1 MGSRILSTA
10 HGTHRGS
17 FAAVDWALFAAV
29 GTIWGSSFLFMAIGL
44 EAFRPGLVTLLRILF
59 GAAVL
64 WVLPGARTRIDR
76 KDLGSLLL
84 LAITWVA
91 IPFTL
96 FPLAQGSVNSAI
108 AGMLNGAA
116 PIFTAVVATILFRK
130 APGPRQ
136 LIGIPLGFLGVAAIA
151 LSAAGH
157 GSSEALGVALILVAT
172 VCYGIAFNI
181 AAPLQQ
187 KYGSLP
193 VMARILAI
201 GAVLTAPIGL
211 SSIPGSRFDW
221 SSLLAVAA
229 VGVLGTGIAFVLMG
243 RLVGRVGATRA
254 SIVGYLIPVVALV
267 LGVLFRNDVVGPIAI
282 GGVALVIA
290 GAYLTSRRESSAPGA
305 VGRQKEPSGANS
317 DPHGAATVDPGAEE
331 RAVIGEGKL
340 DATGDLTVL
349 VDPCHLPQ
357 GDGQHRVLSRREEP
371 GRLGTIDDVPVG
383 RIDLEHLGRPE
394 VGQPHP
400 VAVRDDRLAAGTR
413 TRSR

>member
-1 MGSRILSTA
+1 MGNRILSTA

-17 FAAVDWALFAAV
+17 FAAVDWALFAVV

-44 EAFRPGLVTLLRILF
+44 EAFRPGLVTWLRILF
-59 GAAVL
+59 GVAVL
-64 WVLPGARTRIDR
+64 WVLPGARARGSTAA
-76 KDLGSLLL
+76 DLGSLLL

-254 SIVGYLIPVVALV
+254 SIVGYLIPVVALCSACSS
-267 LGVLFRNDVVGPIAI
+267 GT
-282 GGVALVIA
+282 
-290 GAYLTSRRESSAPGA
+290 TSW
-305 VGRQKEPSGANS
+305 
-317 DPHGAATVDPGAEE
+317 D
-331 RAVIGEGKL
+331 
-340 DATGDLTVL
+340 
-349 VDPCHLPQ
+349 
-357 GDGQHRVLSRREEP
+357 
-371 GRLGTIDDVPVG
+371 
-383 RIDLEHLGRPE
+383 
-394 VGQPHP
+394 
-400 VAVRDDRLAAGTR
+400 
-413 TRSR
+413 RSRSRASSS